1 MRRLAQRKN
10 LLWITAR
17 QNSEGFRVFDIGIFY
32 RKIVGEIGT
41 LNNQSVSVQDGFEKT
56 DECIEFGFPGACFEG
71 DGHNPSMRKV
81 ILDKRQDGLNAVL
94 PIKKPRCR
102 KVWQVGELFDQ

>member
-32 RKIVGEIGT
+32 RKVVGEIGT

-56 DECIEFGFPGACFEG
+56 DECIEFGFSGASFEG
-71 DGHNPSMRKV
+71 DGHDASVRKV

-94 PIKKPRCR
+94 SIEKPRCR
-102 KVWQVGELFDQ
+102 NVWQLCKLFDQ